1 MICYVLSFV
10 NCLPGVEGE
19 VTQLV
24 GEHERSLNTLSEND
38 FNELSTIS
46 PEELPDRV
54 SKPIQDLSDTTRQ
67 VYELA
72 KSQGLNTDGAG
83 VNLEGAG
90 AKLAEMGVDLGDSPD
105 NPPRMVENEL
115 RIRVACNKY
124 ISKCPLY
131 KA

>member
-1 MICYVLSFV
+1 MICYILSFV

-24 GEHERSLNTLSEND
+24 GELEKSLNTLSEND
-38 FNELSTIS
+38 FNELSSIS
-46 PEELPDRV
+46 PGELPDRV

-67 VYELA
+67 VYKLA

-83 VNLEGAG
+83 DNLEDAG

-105 NPPRMVENEL
+105 NPPRMVDNEL
-115 RIRVACNKY
+115 RIRAARNKF
-124 ISKCPLY
+124 ISKCPPY